1 MEPNS
6 IQLKTIGHL
15 LPDSFFIPS
24 YQRGYRWTGREVID
38 LLNDIS
44 NFTPKELVTGDKTWY
59 CLQPVVVKKHERVWE
74 VIDGQQRLT
83 TIYLILHYLNQ
94 GYVENR
100 RRKLF
105 DLDYETREGSTDFL
119 KAKLSDGYIDDSNID
134 YFFISKAYQT
144 ISKWFY
150 KQGQVP
156 NFDISSFESKI
167 LHHTKVIWYE
177 SVGDDSIEIFT
188 RINSGKIPLTNGEL
202 IKALFLNSSNFNKMD
217 LEKIKLR
224 QLEIASEWDKI
235 EYSLQN
241 ESFWWFIN
249 EKENKLSTRIEFI
262 FDLMSNKT
270 DKDDDHFTF
279 RYFSGKFEKKPTQ
292 EINANWQDVKKYFQ
306 ILEEWFSERELYH
319 KVGFLIVNG
328 IKIKEL
334 LKLKDNKSKNEFLKE
349 LNAQI
354 TSKLPVDIDELEYGN
369 DTWKIKNILLLHN
382 IQSMLNNENET
393 NRFPFDRYKKEKWD
407 VEHITAIADKLTTEK
422 HQEDWLRDTLKFVPK
437 EKIKPEWINYDNDS
451 FLKTAKEISDVFTE
465 GNDIND
471 ISNLTLLDSATNRS
485 YKNAVFPLKR
495 STIIEREKTGTFI
508 PLCTKNAFMKFYNKD
523 VSQMSIWGKED
534 RNAYLNDILTT
545 LEIFKK

>member
-1 MEPNS
+1 MEQNS
-6 IQLKTIGHL
+6 IQLKTIGNL

-24 YQRGYRWTGREVID
+24 YQRGYRWTSREVID

-44 NFTPKELVTGDKTWY
+44 NFTPKELETGDKTWY
-59 CLQPVVVKKHERVWE
+59 CLQPVVVKKQESVFE

-94 GYVENR
+94 GYVEER

-105 DLDYETREGSTDFL
+105 DLDYETREGSADFL
-119 KAKLSDGYIDDSNID
+119 KTKLSNKCIDDSNID
-134 YFFISKAYQT
+134 YFFISEAYQT

-150 KQGQVP
+150 EQGQVP

-177 SVGDDSIEIFT
+177 SVGDDSIAIFT

-202 IKALFLNSSNFNKMD
+202 IKALFLNSSNFSKID
-217 LEKIKLR
+217 PEKIKLR

-270 DKDDDHFTF
+270 DKDDEHFTF
-279 RYFSGKFEKKPTQ
+279 RYFNDKFVKKTTK
-292 EINANWQDVKKYFQ
+292 EINANWLDVKKYFQ

-334 LKLKDNKSKNEFLKE
+334 LKLNENKSKNEFLKE

-354 TSKLPVDIDELEYGN
+354 TAKVPIDIDELEYGN

-407 VEHITAIADKLTTEK
+407 VEHITAVADKLSTEK
-422 HQEDWLRDTLKFVPK
+422 HQEDWLKDTLKFVPK
-437 EKIKPEWINYDNDS
+437 EKIKPEWINYDKDS
-451 FLKTAKEISDVFTE
+451 FLKTAKEISDVFTD
-465 GNDIND
+465 GIDIND

-508 PLCTKNAFMKFYNKD
+508 PLCTKNVFMKFYNKD

-534 RNAYLNDILTT
+534 REAYLNDILTT

>member
-1 MEPNS
+1 MEQNS
-6 IQLKTIGHL
+6 IQLKTIGNL

-24 YQRGYRWTGREVID
+24 YQRGYRWTVREVID

-44 NFTPKELVTGDKTWY
+44 NFTPKELETGDKTWY
-59 CLQPVVVKKHERVWE
+59 CLQPVVVKKQESVFE

-94 GYVENR
+94 GYVEER

-105 DLDYETREGSTDFL
+105 DLDYETREGSADFL
-119 KAKLSDGYIDDSNID
+119 KTKLSNKCIDDSNID
-134 YFFISKAYQT
+134 YFFISEAYQT

-150 KQGQVP
+150 EQGQVP

-177 SVGDDSIEIFT
+177 SVGDDSIAIFT

-202 IKALFLNSSNFNKMD
+202 IKALFLNSSNFSKID
-217 LEKIKLR
+217 PEKIKLR

-235 EYSLQN
+235 EYSLQD

-270 DKDDDHFTF
+270 DKDDEHFTF
-279 RYFSGKFEKKPTQ
+279 RYFNDKFVKKTTK
-292 EINANWQDVKKYFQ
+292 EINANWLDVKKYFQ

-334 LKLKDNKSKNEFLKE
+334 LKLNENKSKNEFLKE

-354 TSKLPVDIDELEYGN
+354 TAKVPIDIDELEYGN
-369 DTWKIKNILLLHN
+369 DTWKIRNILLLHN

-407 VEHITAIADKLTTEK
+407 VEHITAVADKLSTEK
-422 HQEDWLRDTLKFVPK
+422 HQEDWLKDTLKFVPK
-437 EKIKPEWINYDNDS
+437 EKIKPEWINYDKDS
-451 FLKTAKEISDVFTE
+451 FLKTAKEISDVFTD
-465 GNDIND
+465 GIDIND

-508 PLCTKNAFMKFYNKD
+508 PLCTKNVFMKFYNKD

-534 RNAYLNDILTT
+534 REAYLNDILTT

>member
-1 MEPNS
+1 MEQNS

-24 YQRGYRWTGREVID
+24 YQRGYRWTYREVID

-44 NFTPKELVTGDKTWY
+44 NFTPKELETGDKTWY
-59 CLQPVVVKKHERVWE
+59 CLQPVVVKKQGSVWE

-94 GYVENR
+94 GYVEDR

-105 DLDYETREGSTDFL
+105 GLDYETREGSADFL
-119 KAKLSDGYIDDSNID
+119 KTKLSADCIDDSNID
-134 YFFISKAYQT
+134 YLFISEAYQA
-144 ISKWFY
+144 IAKWFHE
-150 KQGQVP
+150 KGP
-156 NFDISSFESKI
+156 NFDISYFESKI
-167 LHHTKVIWYE
+167 LHHTKIIWYE

-202 IKALFLNSSNFNKMD
+202 IKALFLNSSNFSKID
-217 LEKIKLR
+217 REKIKLR

-262 FDLMSNKT
+262 FDLMSSKT
-270 DKDDDHFTF
+270 DKDDEHFTF
-279 RYFSGKFEKKPTQ
+279 RYFNGKFEKKTTQ

-334 LKLKDNKSKNEFLKE
+334 LKLNENKSKNEFLKE

-354 TSKLPVDIDELEYGN
+354 IAKVPIDIDELEYGN

-407 VEHITAIADKLTTEK
+407 VEHITAIADKLSTEK
-422 HQEDWLRDTLKFVPK
+422 HKEDWLKRY
-437 EKIKPEWINYDNDS
+437 IKVCSKRKN
-451 FLKTAKEISDVFTE
+451 KTRMD
-465 GNDIND
+465 
-471 ISNLTLLDSATNRS
+471 
-485 YKNAVFPLKR
+485 
-495 STIIEREKTGTFI
+495 
-508 PLCTKNAFMKFYNKD
+508 
-523 VSQMSIWGKED
+523 
-534 RNAYLNDILTT
+534 
-545 LEIFKK
+545 